1 MPQGPK
7 LFTCPQCR
15 HQYLGHD
22 PLPDCPRCGHDYP
35 VAEGVRWDLVVY
47 LLAILGLVSYLLVSS
62 NYRSGMAGADRG
74 GRAAPEAGEKLPGAG
89 RNAPS
94 PYHEPESGR

>member
-35 VAEGVRWDLVVY
+35 VEEGVRWDLVVY
-47 LLAILGLVSYLLVSS
+47 LMAILGLVSYFLVSA
-62 NYRSGMAGADRG
+62 NYRTSMAGMDRSV
-74 GRAAPEAGEKLPGAG
+74 RPVSEAGEKLPGAP
-89 RNAPS
+89 NSAASPS
-94 PYHEPESGR
+94 HESGR

>member
-1 MPQGPK
+1 MPRGPK

-35 VAEGVRWDLVVY
+35 VEAGVRWDLVVY
-47 LLAILGLVSYLLVSS
+47 LMAILGLVSYFLVSA
-62 NYRSGMAGADRG
+62 NYRTSMAGMDRSA
-74 GRAAPEAGEKLPGAG
+74 RPASEAGEKLPGAP
-89 RNAPS
+89 NSAASPS
-94 PYHEPESGR
+94 HESGR